1 MHNGCGPS
9 SESGNSSNKVLDGY
23 FKNVDATR
31 GADEVGHHIP
41 QNAYTEMLQNFKN
54 KWKGINK
61 MTYDEDILGKCAII
75 DWEQYKKININSFV
89 LDEETQ
95 VEQLEEVLLEI
106 KKLDNSIKIFVST
119 YPIEK
124 NENGIR
130 MYSDMLWIKTKLEC
144 IQLESLFAKYRQS
157 EPSSIFDLTED
168 EKGYVD
174 IYIDTEFQH
183 REFAGVSNL
192 FKIDEIKILYWD

>member
-1 MHNGCGPS
+1 
-9 SESGNSSNKVLDGY
+9 
-23 FKNVDATR
+23 
-31 GADEVGHHIP
+31 
-41 QNAYTEMLQNFKN
+41 
-54 KWKGINK
+54 
-61 MTYDEDILGKCAII
+61 MTYNEDIIGKCAII
-75 DWEQYKKININSFV
+75 EWEQYKKININSFV

-119 YPIEK
+119 YPI
-124 NENGIR
+124 ENGIR